1 MKQKR
6 NSKKG
11 ISLVELV
18 CAMVVLTLA
27 VTFGL
32 QLYFV
37 GTKATMNSAR
47 LDTATE
53 LIVHEFETG
62 DSTKLWDMPGWTQ
75 PRPQDN
81 TITVNIGGVSLTDT
95 SPVMTETVEEGTL
108 KTQLTI
114 RKESIGGKS

>member
-37 GTKATMNSAR
+37 GTKATANSAR
-47 LDTATE
+47 LDTASE
-53 LIVHEFETG
+53 AIVHSFETG
-62 DSTKLWDMPGWTQ
+62 DSSKLADMPGWT
-75 PRPQDN
+75 PPAPQDN
-81 TITVNIGGVSLTDT
+81 T
-95 SPVMTETVEEGTL
+95 
-108 KTQLTI
+108 
-114 RKESIGGKS
+114 